1 MSLTKKIENIYA
13 FCDRWC
19 ERCAFGARCEA
30 FAANEAIR
38 KPENLVADDEKNRL
52 FWERTEAD
60 LPEALLYIDQKAQE
74 KKADLKD
81 FPGISTRAKFDLFQR
96 KAVNNMVLKAGR
108 RYEDLVDD
116 FLDEAAD
123 AGKIA
128 MDELQPGSVF
138 KLTDDRFAE
147 EKKQEANDLIAVV
160 MRYQLQLYLKLS
172 RAYYSRGREE
182 EEGETTAGGMTESDG
197 TAKVCLLLINRS
209 LAAWHGLLEFFPDKA
224 DDINEILFLLV
235 RMKNRLEEEFPRAYQ
250 FVRPGFDEM

>member
-1 MSLTKKIENIYA
+1 MDSTKKIENIYA

-38 KPENLVADDEKNRL
+38 KPENLEADDEKNSL
-52 FWERTEAD
+52 FWEKIEAD
-60 LPEALLYIDQKAQE
+60 LPEALLYLDKKAQE
-74 KKADLKD
+74 KKADLYD

-108 RYEDLVDD
+108 KYEDLVDD

-123 AGKIA
+123 VGKIA

-138 KLTDDRFAE
+138 KLTDDRFGE
-147 EKKQEANDLIAVV
+147 EKKQAANDLIAVV

-172 RAYYSRGREE
+172 RAYYSRGREQ
-182 EEGETTAGGMTESDG
+182 EEGKTTAEGMTESDG

-209 LAAWHGLLEFFPDKA
+209 LAAWHGLLDFFPEKA
-224 DDINEILFLLV
+224 DAIDEILFLLV

-250 FVRPGFDEM
+250 FIRPGFDEL